1 MPQLLKRL
9 FTVEE
14 FHRMTDVGILT
25 ERDRVELIE
34 GEILQMAAIGTRH
47 ASCVNRLNQGF
58 SQQLGNQVIIAVQNP
73 VELGPFSEP
82 QPDIALL
89 QWRDDFYESRHPQPE
104 DILLIVEVADTTI
117 ETDRQLKI
125 PLYARNGI
133 LEVWLVNLNQN
144 CIEVY
149 REPAAPGYQQI
160 QIYQPTQSITI
171 QAFPEISWACDRI
184 LSSTHS

>member
-25 ERDRVELIE
+25 ESDRVELIE

-47 ASCVNRLNQGF
+47 ASCVRRLIRLF
-58 SQQLGNQVIIAVQNP
+58 SEQLSDRVLIDAQNP

-104 DILLIVEVADTTI
+104 DILLIVEVADTTL
-117 ETDRQLKI
+117 ESDRQLKI
-125 PLYARNGI
+125 PLYARTGI

-144 CIEVY
+144 SIEVY
-149 REPAAPGYQQI
+149 RQPTAQGYQQI
-160 QIYQPTQSITI
+160 QIYQPTQSVTI

-184 LSSTHS
+184 LSSTPS